1 MLRYTNTQ
9 ENISLCKQIALLML
23 TMSRKKLV
31 ERKLA
36 CETIHNV
43 SVSKVGQVILK
54 KNLQEARV
62 LIEKLEGL
70 EIHKRRWKKEFCGKV
85 YDAREEF
92 RQTRITSFVRSTSAS
107 KGTKKS
113 VTTNFNQLQ
122 RVSTARKTKGRTQLY
137 KQPDEKQE
145 TEATLN
151 HKEPSQD
158 TAKTV
163 NVPRTTL
170 KKKTLATDVKIYLN
184 DKLMNAESGFETVTE
199 VEKEREK
206 SGSITPDCMT
216 SFIRHSFVDCPNR
229 SNRTAL
235 SDVSQSGKRC
245 LTCAL
250 VVAKKKLDT
259 PQREG
264 SNQFPVQ
271 EITNSDN
278 KEDSQSKAVRQG
290 SGHPRSR
297 MSIKKISDS
306 ALTRPCFVPS
316 PSNPF
321 EAQKYAHIWKARVEE
336 IVCKRRAVSG
346 ILKREKVTNLLR
358 KNSELSSPRFLP
370 SPVKDARFL
379 GLQSLL
385 VPVTNNV
392 GTHDRKAERF

>member
-1 MLRYTNTQ
+1 
-9 ENISLCKQIALLML
+9 
-23 TMSRKKLV
+23 MSRKKLV

-43 SVSKVGQVILK
+43 SVSKVGHVILK
-54 KNLQEARV
+54 KNPQETRV
-62 LIEKLEGL
+62 LIDKLEGL
-70 EIHKRRWKKEFCGKV
+70 EIHKRRWKNEFCGKV

-92 RQTRITSFVRSTSAS
+92 KQTRITSFVRSTSTS

-113 VTTNFNQLQ
+113 MTTNFTQPQ
-122 RVSTARKTKGRTQLY
+122 RVSSARKRNGRTKLY
-137 KQPDEKQE
+137 KQPDQNQE
-145 TEATLN
+145 TGATSR
-151 HKEPSQD
+151 KEPSQD

-163 NVPRTTL
+163 NVPKTTL

-184 DKLMNAESGFETVTE
+184 DKLMNAESELETVTE

-216 SFIRHSFVDCPNR
+216 PFIRHSFVDCPNR
-229 SNRTAL
+229 SNRTVPG
-235 SDVSQSGKRC
+235 DVSQSGKRC
-245 LTCAL
+245 QTCAL
-250 VVAKKKLDT
+250 VVGKTQLDT
-259 PQREG
+259 PQKEV
-264 SNQFPVQ
+264 SNQVSVQ
-271 EITNSDN
+271 EITDSDK
-278 KEDSQSKAVRQG
+278 KEDSQSKPSRQG

-321 EAQKYAHIWKARVEE
+321 EAQKYAHIWKARVDE

-358 KNSELSSPRFLP
+358 KNSELSSPSFLS

-392 GTHDRKAERF
+392 VAHNRKAERS

>member
-1 MLRYTNTQ
+1 
-9 ENISLCKQIALLML
+9 
-23 TMSRKKLV
+23 MSRKKLV

-54 KNLQEARV
+54 KNPQETRV
-62 LIEKLEGL
+62 LIDKLEGL
-70 EIHKRRWKKEFCGKV
+70 EIHKRRWKNEFCGKV

-92 RQTRITSFVRSTSAS
+92 KQTRITSFVRSTSTS

-113 VTTNFNQLQ
+113 MTTNFTQPR
-122 RVSTARKTKGRTQLY
+122 RVSTARKRNGRTKLY
-137 KQPDEKQE
+137 KQPHQNQE
-145 TEATLN
+145 TRATSR
-151 HKEPSQD
+151 KEPSQD

-163 NVPRTTL
+163 NVPKTTL

-184 DKLMNAESGFETVTE
+184 DKLMNELETVTE

-206 SGSITPDCMT
+206 SGWITPDCMT
-216 SFIRHSFVDCPNR
+216 PFIRHSFVDCPNR
-229 SNRTAL
+229 SNRTVPG
-235 SDVSQSGKRC
+235 DVSQSGKRC
-245 LTCAL
+245 VTCAL
-250 VVAKKKLDT
+250 VVAKTQLDT
-259 PQREG
+259 PQKEV
-264 SNQFPVQ
+264 SNQVSVQ
-271 EITNSDN
+271 EITDSDK
-278 KEDSQSKAVRQG
+278 KEDSQSKASRQG
-290 SGHPRSR
+290 SGHPKSR

-321 EAQKYAHIWKARVEE
+321 EAQKFAHIWKARVDK

-346 ILKREKVTNLLR
+346 ILKREKVTNFLR
-358 KNSELSSPRFLP
+358 KNSELSSPSFLP

-379 GLQSLL
+379 GLESLL

-392 GTHDRKAERF
+392 VAHNRKAERS

>member
-1 MLRYTNTQ
+1 
-9 ENISLCKQIALLML
+9 
-23 TMSRKKLV
+23 MSRKKLV

-54 KNLQEARV
+54 KNPQETRV
-62 LIEKLEGL
+62 LMDKLEGL
-70 EIHKRRWKKEFCGKV
+70 EIHKRRWKNEFCGKV

-92 RQTRITSFVRSTSAS
+92 KQTRITSFVRSTSTS
-107 KGTKKS
+107 KGTEKS
-113 VTTNFNQLQ
+113 MTTNFTQPQ
-122 RVSTARKTKGRTQLY
+122 RVSTARKRNGRTKLY
-137 KQPDEKQE
+137 KQPDQNQE
-145 TEATLN
+145 TGATSR
-151 HKEPSQD
+151 KEPSQD

-163 NVPRTTL
+163 NVPKTTL

-184 DKLMNAESGFETVTE
+184 DKLMNAESELETVTE

-216 SFIRHSFVDCPNR
+216 PFIRHSFVDCPNR
-229 SNRTAL
+229 SNRTVPG
-235 SDVSQSGKRC
+235 DVSQSGKRC
-245 LTCAL
+245 QTCAL
-250 VVAKKKLDT
+250 VVGKTQLDT
-259 PQREG
+259 PQKEV
-264 SNQFPVQ
+264 SNQVSVQ
-271 EITNSDN
+271 EITDSDK
-278 KEDSQSKAVRQG
+278 KEDSQSKPSRQG

-306 ALTRPCFVPS
+306 ALTRPCLVPS

-321 EAQKYAHIWKARVEE
+321 EAQKYAHIWKARVDE

-358 KNSELSSPRFLP
+358 KNSELSSPSFLS

-392 GTHDRKAERF
+392 VAHNRKAERS

>member
-1 MLRYTNTQ
+1 
-9 ENISLCKQIALLML
+9 
-23 TMSRKKLV
+23 MSRKKLV

-54 KNLQEARV
+54 KNPQETRV
-62 LIEKLEGL
+62 LIDKLEGL
-70 EIHKRRWKKEFCGKV
+70 EIHKRRWKNEFCGKV

-92 RQTRITSFVRSTSAS
+92 KQTRITSFVRSTSTS
-107 KGTKKS
+107 KGTKKGM
-113 VTTNFNQLQ
+113 TTNFTQPQ
-122 RVSTARKTKGRTQLY
+122 RVSTARKRNGRTKLY
-137 KQPDEKQE
+137 KQPDENQE
-145 TEATLN
+145 TGATSR
-151 HKEPSQD
+151 KEPSQD

-163 NVPRTTL
+163 NVPKTTL

-184 DKLMNAESGFETVTE
+184 DKLMNAESELDTVTE
-199 VEKEREK
+199 VEKGREK

-216 SFIRHSFVDCPNR
+216 PFIRHSFVDCPNR
-229 SNRTAL
+229 TA
-235 SDVSQSGKRC
+235 SPGDVSQSGKRC

-250 VVAKKKLDT
+250 VVGKTQLDT

-264 SNQFPVQ
+264 NNQVAVQ
-271 EITNSDN
+271 EITDSGK
-278 KEDSQSKAVRQG
+278 KEDSQTKASRQG

-297 MSIKKISDS
+297 MSINKISDS

-316 PSNPF
+316 PSNSF
-321 EAQKYAHIWKARVEE
+321 EAQKFAHIWKARVDE

-358 KNSELSSPRFLP
+358 KNSELNSPSFLP

-379 GLQSLL
+379 GLHSLL
-385 VPVTNNV
+385 VPVTNNMGAYNGKV
-392 GTHDRKAERF
+392 ERS

>member
-1 MLRYTNTQ
+1 MN
-9 ENISLCKQIALLML
+9 
-23 TMSRKKLV
+23 RKKLV

-43 SVSKVGQVILK
+43 SVSKVGHVILK
-54 KNLQEARV
+54 KNPQETRV
-62 LIEKLEGL
+62 LIDKLEGL
-70 EIHKRRWKKEFCGKV
+70 EIHKRRWKNEFCGKV

-92 RQTRITSFVRSTSAS
+92 KQTRITSFVRSTSTS
-107 KGTKKS
+107 KGTEKS
-113 VTTNFNQLQ
+113 MTTNFTQPQ
-122 RVSTARKTKGRTQLY
+122 RVSSARKRNGRTKLY
-137 KQPDEKQE
+137 KQPDQNQE
-145 TEATLN
+145 TGATSR
-151 HKEPSQD
+151 KEPSQD
-158 TAKTV
+158 TAERV
-163 NVPRTTL
+163 NVPKKAL
-170 KKKTLATDVKIYLN
+170 KKKTLATDVKVYLN
-184 DKLMNAESGFETVTE
+184 DKLMNAESELETVTE

-216 SFIRHSFVDCPNR
+216 PFIRHSFVDCPNR
-229 SNRTAL
+229 SNRTVPG
-235 SDVSQSGKRC
+235 DVSQSGKRC
-245 LTCAL
+245 QTCAL
-250 VVAKKKLDT
+250 VVGKTQLDT
-259 PQREG
+259 PQREV
-264 SNQFPVQ
+264 SNQVSVQ
-271 EITNSDN
+271 EITDSDK
-278 KEDSQSKAVRQG
+278 KEDSQSKPSRQG

-321 EAQKYAHIWKARVEE
+321 EAQKYAHIWKARVDE

-358 KNSELSSPRFLP
+358 KNSELSSPSFLS

-392 GTHDRKAERF
+392 VAHNRKAERS

>member
-1 MLRYTNTQ
+1 
-9 ENISLCKQIALLML
+9 
-23 TMSRKKLV
+23 MSRKKLV

-54 KNLQEARV
+54 KNPQETRV
-62 LIEKLEGL
+62 LIDKLEGL
-70 EIHKRRWKKEFCGKV
+70 EIHKRRWKNEFCGKV

-92 RQTRITSFVRSTSAS
+92 KQTRITSFVRSTSTS
-107 KGTKKS
+107 KGTKKGM
-113 VTTNFNQLQ
+113 TTNFTQPQ
-122 RVSTARKTKGRTQLY
+122 RVSTARKKNGRTKLY
-137 KQPDEKQE
+137 KQPDENQE
-145 TEATLN
+145 TGAASR
-151 HKEPSQD
+151 KEPSQD
-158 TAKTV
+158 SAKTV
-163 NVPRTTL
+163 NVPKTTL

-184 DKLMNAESGFETVTE
+184 DKLMNAESELETVTK

-216 SFIRHSFVDCPNR
+216 PFIRHSFVDCPNR
-229 SNRTAL
+229 SNRTVPG
-235 SDVSQSGKRC
+235 DVSQSGKRC
-245 LTCAL
+245 QTCAL
-250 VVAKKKLDT
+250 VVGKTQLDT

-264 SNQFPVQ
+264 NNEVAVQ
-271 EITNSDN
+271 EITDSDK
-278 KEDSQSKAVRQG
+278 KEESQSKASRQG

-297 MSIKKISDS
+297 MSMKKISDS

-316 PSNPF
+316 LSNPF
-321 EAQKYAHIWKARVEE
+321 EAQKYAHIWKARVDE

-358 KNSELSSPRFLP
+358 KNSEWSSPSFLP

-392 GTHDRKAERF
+392 GAYNGKVERS

>member
-1 MLRYTNTQ
+1 MLRYTSTQ

-23 TMSRKKLV
+23 TMSRKRLV

-54 KNLQEARV
+54 KNPQEARV

-70 EIHKRRWKKEFCGKV
+70 ETHKRRWKNEFFGKV
-85 YDAREEF
+85 YNAREEF
-92 RQTRITSFVRSTSAS
+92 RQTRITSFVRSSSAS
-107 KGTKKS
+107 KGTKKGM
-113 VTTNFNQLQ
+113 TTNFNQPQ
-122 RVSTARKTKGRTQLY
+122 RVSTARKTKGRTRLY

-151 HKEPSQD
+151 RKEPSQD

-163 NVPRTTL
+163 NVPKTTL
-170 KKKTLATDVKIYLN
+170 KKKTLATDVKIFLN
-184 DKLMNAESGFETVTE
+184 DKLMNAESGLETVTE
-199 VEKEREK
+199 VEKERK
-206 SGSITPDCMT
+206 KRLDYMYSGMT
-216 SFIRHSFVDCPNR
+216 GLNR
-229 SNRTAL
+229 SYRTPP

-250 VVAKKKLDT
+250 VVAKTKLDT
-259 PQREG
+259 PQRER
-264 SNQFPVQ
+264 SNQDAVQ
-271 EITNSDN
+271 EITNSNN

-306 ALTRPCFVPS
+306 ALTRPCFVLS

-321 EAQKYAHIWKARVEE
+321 DAQKYAHIWKARVGE

-358 KNSELSSPRFLP
+358 KNSELSSPSFLP
-370 SPVKDARFL
+370 SPVKDTRFL

-392 GTHDRKAERF
+392 GAYDRKAERF

>member
-1 MLRYTNTQ
+1 
-9 ENISLCKQIALLML
+9 
-23 TMSRKKLV
+23 MSRKKLV

-54 KNLQEARV
+54 KNPQETRV
-62 LIEKLEGL
+62 LIDKLEGL
-70 EIHKRRWKKEFCGKV
+70 EIHKRRWKNEFCGKV

-92 RQTRITSFVRSTSAS
+92 KQTRITSFVRSTSTS
-107 KGTKKS
+107 KGTEKNM
-113 VTTNFNQLQ
+113 TTNFTQPQ
-122 RVSTARKTKGRTQLY
+122 RVSTARKRNGRTKLY
-137 KQPDEKQE
+137 KQPDQNQE
-145 TEATLN
+145 TGATSR
-151 HKEPSQD
+151 KEPSQD

-163 NVPRTTL
+163 NVPKTTL

-184 DKLMNAESGFETVTE
+184 DKLMNAESELETVTE

-216 SFIRHSFVDCPNR
+216 PFIRHSFVDCPNR
-229 SNRTAL
+229 SNRTVPG
-235 SDVSQSGKRC
+235 DVSQSGKRC
-245 LTCAL
+245 QTCAL
-250 VVAKKKLDT
+250 VVGKTQLDT

-264 SNQFPVQ
+264 SDRVAVQ
-271 EITNSDN
+271 EITDSDK
-278 KEDSQSKAVRQG
+278 KEDSQSKASCQG

-306 ALTRPCFVPS
+306 ALTRPCLVPS

-321 EAQKYAHIWKARVEE
+321 EAQKYAHIWKARVDE

-358 KNSELSSPRFLP
+358 KNSEWSSPSFLP

-392 GTHDRKAERF
+392 VAHNRKAERS

>member
-1 MLRYTNTQ
+1 
-9 ENISLCKQIALLML
+9 
-23 TMSRKKLV
+23 MSRKKLV

-54 KNLQEARV
+54 KNPQETRV
-62 LIEKLEGL
+62 LIDKLEGL
-70 EIHKRRWKKEFCGKV
+70 EVHKRRWKNEFCGKV

-92 RQTRITSFVRSTSAS
+92 KQTRITSFVRSTSSS
-107 KGTKKS
+107 KGTKTS
-113 VTTNFNQLQ
+113 MATNFTQLR
-122 RVSTARKTKGRTQLY
+122 RVSTARKRNGRTKLY
-137 KQPDEKQE
+137 KQPAQNQE
-145 TEATLN
+145 TGATSR
-151 HKEPSQD
+151 KEPSQD

-163 NVPRTTL
+163 NVPKTTL

-184 DKLMNAESGFETVTE
+184 DKLMNAESELETVTE

-206 SGSITPDCMT
+206 SASITPDCMT
-216 SFIRHSFVDCPNR
+216 PFIRHSFVDCPNR
-229 SNRTAL
+229 SNRTVPG
-235 SDVSQSGKRC
+235 DVSQSGKRC
-245 LTCAL
+245 QTCAL
-250 VVAKKKLDT
+250 VVANKQLDT

-264 SNQFPVQ
+264 SNQVAVQ
-271 EITNSDN
+271 QITDSDK
-278 KEDSQSKAVRQG
+278 KEDSQSKASRQG

-321 EAQKYAHIWKARVEE
+321 EAQKFAHIWKARVDE

-358 KNSELSSPRFLP
+358 KNSELSSPSFLP
-370 SPVKDARFL
+370 SPVIDARFL

-385 VPVTNNV
+385 VPVTNNM
-392 GTHDRKAERF
+392 GTYNGKDERS

>member
-1 MLRYTNTQ
+1 
-9 ENISLCKQIALLML
+9 
-23 TMSRKKLV
+23 MSRKKLV

-54 KNLQEARV
+54 KNPQETRV
-62 LIEKLEGL
+62 LIDKLEGL
-70 EIHKRRWKKEFCGKV
+70 EIHKRRWKNEFCGKV

-92 RQTRITSFVRSTSAS
+92 KQTRITSFVRSTSIS
-107 KGTKKS
+107 QGTKKS
-113 VTTNFNQLQ
+113 MTTNFTQPQ
-122 RVSTARKTKGRTQLY
+122 RVYTARKRNGRTKRY
-137 KQPDEKQE
+137 KQPDQNQE
-145 TEATLN
+145 TGATN
-151 HKEPSQD
+151 RKEPSQD

-163 NVPRTTL
+163 NVPKTTL

-184 DKLMNAESGFETVTE
+184 DKLMNAESELETVTK

-216 SFIRHSFVDCPNR
+216 PFIRHSFVDCPNR
-229 SNRTAL
+229 SNRTVPG
-235 SDVSQSGKRC
+235 DVSQSGKRC
-245 LTCAL
+245 QTCAL
-250 VVAKKKLDT
+250 VVGKTQLDT

-264 SNQFPVQ
+264 NNEVAVQ
-271 EITNSDN
+271 EITDSDK
-278 KEDSQSKAVRQG
+278 KEESQSKASRQG

-297 MSIKKISDS
+297 MSMKKISDS

-316 PSNPF
+316 LSNPF
-321 EAQKYAHIWKARVEE
+321 EAQKYAHIWKARVDE

-358 KNSELSSPRFLP
+358 KNSEWSSPSFLP

-392 GTHDRKAERF
+392 GAYNGKVERS

>member
-1 MLRYTNTQ
+1 
-9 ENISLCKQIALLML
+9 
-23 TMSRKKLV
+23 MSRKKLV

-54 KNLQEARV
+54 KNPQETRV
-62 LIEKLEGL
+62 LIDKLEGL
-70 EIHKRRWKKEFCGKV
+70 EVHKRRWKNEFCGKV

-92 RQTRITSFVRSTSAS
+92 KQTRITSFVRSTSSS
-107 KGTKKS
+107 KGTKTS
-113 VTTNFNQLQ
+113 MATNFTQLR
-122 RVSTARKTKGRTQLY
+122 RVSTARKRNGRTKLY
-137 KQPDEKQE
+137 KQPAQNQE
-145 TEATLN
+145 TGATSR
-151 HKEPSQD
+151 KEPSQD

-163 NVPRTTL
+163 NVPKTTL

-184 DKLMNAESGFETVTE
+184 DELMNAESELETVTE

-206 SGSITPDCMT
+206 SASITPDCMT
-216 SFIRHSFVDCPNR
+216 PFIRHSFVDCPNR
-229 SNRTAL
+229 SNRTVPG
-235 SDVSQSGKRC
+235 DVSQSGKRC
-245 LTCAL
+245 QTCAL
-250 VVAKKKLDT
+250 VVGKTQLDT

-264 SNQFPVQ
+264 NNQVAVQ
-271 EITNSDN
+271 EITDSGK
-278 KEDSQSKAVRQG
+278 KEDSQTKASRQG

-297 MSIKKISDS
+297 MSINKISDS

-321 EAQKYAHIWKARVEE
+321 EAQKFAHIWKARVDE

-358 KNSELSSPRFLP
+358 KNSELSSPSFLP

-385 VPVTNNV
+385 VPVTGNMGV
-392 GTHDRKAERF
+392 EKEKS